1 MLGHELRNPL
11 APILTALQLMQ
22 LRGGDKTERER
33 TIIER
38 QVKHLVRL
46 VDDLLDVSRV
56 TRGKVELKRERV
68 ELAEVVAKAIELAS
82 PLIEQR
88 EHTLTVEVPRS
99 GLPLDADPTRLA
111 QVFSNLLTNAA
122 KYTEPRGRIS
132 VVGTREGAEVV
143 VKVRDNGTG
152 IAPETLPK
160 VFDLFVQER
169 QALDRSQGGLG
180 LGLAIVRSMVTLHGG
195 KVEVSSAGQ
204 GLGSEFTVRLPL
216 AKAEGVPAEASS
228 TQAEPPKPASEAV
241 PPRILVVD
249 DNQDAADILADSL
262 MLLGCEIRVAYD
274 GPSAL
279 NIAAE
284 FQPAVALLDIG
295 LPVMD
300 GYELARRLREQQPG
314 PDLRLVAVTGYGQE
328 SDRRRSLSAGFDAH
342 LVKPLDFDVLDSL
355 IKRMTAAE
363 GP

>member
-1 MLGHELRNPL
+1 
-11 APILTALQLMQ
+11 
-22 LRGGDKTERER
+22 
-33 TIIER
+33 
-38 QVKHLVRL
+38 
-46 VDDLLDVSRV
+46 
-56 TRGKVELKRERV
+56 V

-88 EHTLTVEVPRS
+88 GHTLTVEVPCH

-122 KYTEPRGRIS
+122 KYTEPGGRIS
-132 VVGTREGAEVV
+132 VVATQEDTEVIV
-143 VKVRDNGTG
+143 RVRDNGTG
-152 IAPETLPK
+152 IAPEMLPR

-180 LGLAIVRSMVTLHGG
+180 LGLAIVRSMVSLHGG
-195 KVEVSSAGQ
+195 QVGVTSEGR

-216 AKAEGVPAEASS
+216 VEEGALPAETGSS
-228 TQAEPPKPASEAV
+228 RTPPKQPAPEAM
-241 PPRILVVD
+241 PSRILVVD
-249 DNQDAADILADSL
+249 DNRDAADILAESL
-262 MLLGCEIRVAYD
+262 MLLGCEARVAYD

-279 NIAAE
+279 KLAAE
-284 FQPAVALLDIG
+284 FQPEVALLDIG

-300 GYELARRLREQQPG
+300 GYELAQRLRQQQPN
-314 PDLRLVAVTGYGQE
+314 PELRLVAVTGYGQE

-342 LVKPLDFDVLDSL
+342 LVKPLDFDVLDAL
-355 IKRMTAAE
+355 LKRMASTE